1 MSPRIRQLM
10 AAAALLVVA
19 IGLLLSSSTSS
30 DRGGEVAAGPAKVFG
45 HIAPASPAEEVVD
58 GDAEIRR
65 VARQWA
71 TAWAP
76 AGTCG
81 DARALERVL
90 ELSTGE
96 LRRALE
102 SQPPRQ
108 TVGVR
113 CQRRGRV
120 VAVLV
125 VDGGNGR
132 RRAIVE
138 RPGEAGGDSH
148 LELEIT
154 MTAAGPRASGLD
166 Y

>member
-1 MSPRIRQLM
+1 MSPRIRQVM
-10 AAAALLVVA
+10 VAAALLVVA
-19 IGLLLSSSTSS
+19 IAVLLSSRTSS

-45 HIAPASPAEEVVD
+45 RTAPASPAEVVD
-58 GDAEIRR
+58 GGVEIRR

-71 TAWAP
+71 TAWVP

-90 ELSTGE
+90 ELSTGG

-102 SQPPRQ
+102 RQPPRQ
-108 TVGVR
+108 TAGVR

-120 VAVLV
+120 VSVLV